1 MEYDF
6 YDGYFTKL
14 GATLAAFGK
23 HGNMALYLAVF
34 IAQGTR
40 EGFDESSHPRSHVG
54 AFTARMF
61 TRDKEIRSWGMVIIY
76 LKQCISSFFFKKNTV
91 TKKMSAILQ
100 KIQ

>member
-23 HGNMALYLAVF
+23 HGNMALYVTVF

-54 AFTARMF
+54 AFTARIH
-61 TRDKEIRSWGMVIIY
+61 EIKRCGLGAWLLFIV
-76 LKQCISSFFFKKNTV
+76 TV
-91 TKKMSAILQ
+91 HF
-100 KIQ
+100 